1 MPGLFT
7 YWLGL
12 LLDIIHHVSE
22 VLRKTES
29 QVSSVVVCQLNPRM
43 VSFSLFNLSTYF
55 LCNIYYILYICYEYV
70 HIYMIFETF
79 KN

>member
-1 MPGLFT
+1 MGAGIGGGMPGLFT

-12 LLDIIHHVSE
+12 LLDIIHHVLE

-55 LCNIYYILYICYEYV
+55 FMQYILYFV
-70 HIYMIFETF
+70 YML
-79 KN
+79 